1 MAAEYLP
8 SVGAGLLKEQY
19 YEKELKKQRKLPY
32 RLLKLQQIVS
42 TCGKVRGQ
50 THRLSDSWN
59 KVTKENRREAS
70 KWVDSNRILWGRA
83 YISDDY
89 VTIKKN
95 MIL

>member
-1 MAAEYLP
+1 MRDRKRKKIMAGLIVAEILSQSIPCISMAAEHLP
-8 SVGAGLLKEQY
+8 SAGAGLLKEQY

-59 KVTKENRREAS
+59 KVPKR
-70 KWVDSNRILWGRA
+70 K
-83 YISDDY
+83 
-89 VTIKKN
+89 
-95 MIL
+95 